1 MSNPKFEIECMMWSN
16 TKEKNKWEIVDD
28 ENGSYKMV
36 PDLVNLRVES
46 NTIIVDDE
54 GKNAWRE
61 LINGEKKAM
70 NYKKAQQIK
79 KNRIEEGRKVQK
91 VKEDREYERAE

>member
-36 PDLVNLRVES
+36 PDLVNLRVEE
-46 NTIIVDDE
+46 NPIIIDE
-54 GKNAWRE
+54 EKATAYRI
-61 LINGEKKAM
+61 INGEKQNM
-70 NYKKAQQIK
+70 EYKNAQKIK
-79 KNRIEEGRKVQK
+79 KDRIEQGKRVQK
-91 VKEDREYERAE
+91 VKEKREAERAE